1 MTAPLALTGP
11 LLLFGGPYSN
21 LEATRA
27 VLAEAE
33 RRQIPPERIVC
44 TGDVVAYGADAKAT
58 VDLVRASAFAWSWAT
73 AKRRCPWE
81 QQTAAAALPPAAPA
95 SGSQPLGSPM
105 PIGNS
110 MLPCGPGW
118 HRCRAALMS
127 NSPA

>member
-33 RRQIPPERIVC
+33 RCQISHRSGSSVP
-44 TGDVVAYGADAKAT
+44 AT
-58 VDLVRASAFAWSWAT
+58 WWPMVLTRKRPLISFGQAVFTWSWAT

-81 QQTAAAALPPAAPA
+81 QRTAAAALPQAAIV
-95 SGSQPLGSPM
+95 SGSQ
-105 PIGNS
+105 
-110 MLPCGPGW
+110 
-118 HRCRAALMS
+118 
-127 NSPA
+127 